1 MLVNERVAR
10 MAAQVR
16 TEGIGAA
23 ITRHAVT
30 ITLVAILILGG
41 LLRFTNRDW
50 DDGHNL
56 HPDERFLTMVATDV
70 KWPDS
75 IREYFDSETSPLN
88 PYNVKDDEG
97 NQRYG
102 SFIYGTFPLFL
113 GKAVA
118 DLSGNDVYGAYHLSS
133 RGLSAT
139 FDLLTV
145 LLVFLVGRRL
155 FGPFAGLLGALL
167 LSLSVLDVQLAHFGT
182 FDTFVSMLCL
192 ATFYFAL
199 KSDDTGRWWAYA
211 LAGTAAGLA
220 IASKLSALPVIAM
233 LGLALVEA
241 VRREGWPAALR
252 KPRPRSLPP
261 VLGAGLAVIC
271 AIWTFRIT
279 QPYAFLGPNPLSFK
293 IDPRWTRDV
302 DYWRDVQAGIAD
314 MPPSAQWAARAPIV
328 FVTENLVRW
337 GLGVP
342 LGIVALI
349 ALGLGALRL
358 ATSRRWPPTWQVILV
373 GWPAFH
379 ILYFGTAFIKTMR
392 YLLPAY
398 PFLVILAAGLL
409 ASLWARGVARSPAL
423 WRRWEVIPVAA
434 VIAATA
440 VYAIAFVGIY
450 GRPVTRVAASEWIFN
465 NVPAGSYILTEHWD
479 DGIPMG
485 LPGYD
490 MGDYPGEQLELYNHD
505 DQEKLDKLLDQLD
518 KGDYIAITSNRLYK
532 SIPRLP
538 ERYPM
543 TTEYYRMLFSGDLGF
558 KLIKTFTSRPSIFG
572 VELND
577 DNAEEAFTVYDHP
590 KVLIFQKTP
599 AYSRQAVE
607 DRLKPE
613 LAGDIVDVRPL
624 QVGHNLLKMDD
635 AERRAQQA
643 GGTWSAIFDRSSLS
657 NRHPIRAWY
666 LALQLMALAAVPLCW
681 RVLGGLPDRG
691 YAVAKTI
698 GLLTAGWFA
707 WLLASLHVMDFER
720 NAVLAGIGFTA
731 VASLVA
737 VAPRWRAFGR
747 DLRGRWP
754 EILVAEAVFLVAFF
768 AFVWFRSKNP
778 DLWHPWRGGEKP
790 MEFAYFN
797 AVIRSTHFPPYDPWF
812 AGGYINY
819 YYFGYV
825 LLASVVRLT
834 GVIPSVAFNL
844 AVPTCFALLVL
855 NCWSFVTG
863 VIRLLAGE
871 LRVRSRWAPL
881 ALGLLGPLFVAVIG
895 NFDMARRIG
904 VGDYGYPESNARGLL
919 AFGWFGDV
927 IRGTWRFV
935 TDSRPLPSNAFWD
948 PSRVIPDTI
957 NEFPY
962 FTMLFAD
969 FHPHLMAL
977 PFTSAAL
984 LVALAVLLAR
994 RWPVPEQAAPVETD
1008 ARTFGFAQ
1016 DWRRLWRGIPWG
1028 SVVDRGLLI
1037 GLVALVTGV
1046 LYPLNTWDFPTYVA
1060 VTAGAFLLL
1069 EVLAANLAPTPNRHP
1084 EGTRPNLRGG
1094 ESDNK
1099 LVASAE
1105 ETPNLGRSP
1114 LPTAGEVLG
1123 VRAARWRLSF
1133 TTLRRTAIWTAATVV
1148 LGRLLFF
1155 PYFVHYEVPS
1165 GGFERWEN
1173 PMTTPDQYLIVHG
1186 ILLFF
1191 VVSFLL
1197 AELAATMPRRL
1208 SWRLMRP
1215 AGFVWGYGGEGEGRR
1230 LDASIR
1236 LAERPLEMRPA
1247 VWVAVATGV
1256 VLLLSLWRERLF
1268 LMLGFLLLLTGL
1280 VAWQR
1285 RREPIRLFLLGMVAM
1300 ALALSAAVE
1309 RYVLRGD
1316 VGRMNTVFKFY
1327 LQIWMLLG
1335 LVAAVGA
1342 VMMVLRYRTML
1353 SRSSRAVWAI
1363 FAVVFIV
1370 AGLSYPVQATP
1381 ARLSDRFEPMP
1392 RTLDGMA
1399 YMTEAVYDDGG
1410 PDGSNGATYPLAGDY
1425 EAIRWLEDNVQGSPV
1440 VLEGNTQLYRW
1451 GSRVS
1456 IYTGLPTV
1464 LGWDWHQTQQRAG
1477 YGDLIQERKK
1487 DVEQMLGDRVSF
1499 DAIKPLLDKYHV
1511 RYIYVGEL
1519 ERTYYSGAGLR
1530 KFQTAATAGKL
1541 TVVYD
1546 ANGVTIYRY
1555 DGAPA

>member
-1 MLVNERVAR
+1 MLVTERAAR
-10 MAAQVR
+10 MAARVR
-16 TEGIGAA
+16 TEEINTAVN
-23 ITRHAVT
+23 RHAVT
-30 ITLVAILILGG
+30 ITLVAILLLGG
-41 LLRFTNRDW
+41 LLRFTGRNW

-56 HPDERFLTMVATDV
+56 HPDERFLTMVATDIS
-70 KWPDS
+70 WPGG
-75 IREYFDSETSPLN
+75 INEYFDSENSPLN
-88 PYNVKDDEG
+88 PYNVTDDEG
-97 NQRYG
+97 NTRYG
-102 SFIYGTFPLFL
+102 SFIYGTFPLFM
-113 GKAVA
+113 GKAFA
-118 DLSGNDVYGAYHLSS
+118 DFTGRDAYGSYHLAS
-133 RGLSAT
+133 RSLSAT

-145 LLVFLVGRRL
+145 FLVFLVARRL
-155 FGPFAGLLGALL
+155 FGAFAGLLGSLL
-167 LSLSVLDVQLAHFGT
+167 LSLSVLDIQLAHFGT

-199 KSDDTGRWWAYA
+199 KSDDTGRWWVYA
-211 LAGTAAGLA
+211 LAGVAAGLA
-220 IASKLSALPVIAM
+220 TASKLSALPVIAM
-233 LGLALVEA
+233 LGLPLVEA
-241 VRREGWPAALR
+241 IRRHGWSAALR
-252 KPRPRSLPP
+252 KPAPRALPP
-261 VLGAGLAVIC
+261 LLGVALAVIC
-271 AIWTFRIT
+271 AIWTFRVT
-279 QPYAFLGPNPLSFK
+279 QPYSFLGPSPLSFK

-314 MPPSAQWAARAPIV
+314 MPPSAQWAARAPIL

-358 ATSRRWPPTWQVILV
+358 ATARRWPPTWQVILV

-379 ILYFGTAFIKTMR
+379 LVYFGSAFIKTMR

-409 ASLWARGVARSPAL
+409 AGLWARGLAPGRAL
-423 WRRWEVIPVAA
+423 WRRWEWLPVVG

-440 VYAIAFVGIY
+440 LYAIAFSGIY
-450 GRPVTRVAASEWIFN
+450 QRPVTRVAASEWIYN
-465 NVPAGSYILTEHWD
+465 NLPEGSYVLNEHWD
-479 DGIPMG
+479 DSIPMP
-485 LPGYD
+485 LPGYE
-490 MGDYPGEQLELYNHD
+490 MGDYPGEQLELYHHD
-505 DQEKLDKLLDQLD
+505 DEEKLATLLDQLD
-518 KGDYIAITSNRLYK
+518 QGDYIFLTSNRLYG

-543 TTEYYRMLFSGDLGF
+543 SSEYYRMLFSGELGF
-558 KLIKTFTSRPSIFG
+558 DLIKTFTSRPTIFG
-572 VELND
+572 IELND

-590 KVLIFQKTP
+590 KVLIFKKSD
-599 AYSRQAVE
+599 AYSREAVAQ
-607 DRLKPE
+607 RLGAK
-613 LAGDIVDVRPL
+613 LTGDVVDVRPV
-624 QVGHNLLKMDD
+624 QVGHNLLMMSED
-635 AERRAQQA
+635 ERQVQQA
-643 GGTWSAIFDRSSLS
+643 GGTWSDIFDRTGLS
-657 NRHPIRAWY
+657 NRHPIRVWY
-666 LALQLMALAAVPLCW
+666 LALQLMALAAFPLCW

-691 YAVAKTI
+691 YAVSKTI
-698 GLLTAGWFA
+698 GVLIAGWFA
-707 WLLASLHVMDFER
+707 WLLASLHLMDFGR
-720 NAVLAGIGFTA
+720 GAVLMGIGVTA
-731 VASLVA
+731 AFSLLA

-747 DLRGRWP
+747 DLRGRWR
-754 EILVAEAVFLVAFF
+754 EMLVAEALFLVAFF

-819 YYFGYV
+819 YYFGYA

-855 NCWSFVTG
+855 NCWSFATG
-863 VIRLLAGE
+863 MIRLLADE
-871 LRVRSRWAPL
+871 IRLRARWSPL
-881 ALGLLGPLFVAVIG
+881 VLGLLGPLFVAVLG
-895 NFDMARRIG
+895 NLDMARRIG
-904 VGDYGYPESNARGLL
+904 QGDYGYPASESSGPLGL
-919 AFGWFGDV
+919 GWFGDV
-927 IRGTWRFV
+927 VRGTWRFV
-935 TDSRPLPSNAFWD
+935 TATQPLPSNAFWD

-994 RWPVPEQAAPVETD
+994 RWPSEDAAAPVESD

-1016 DWRRLWRGIPWG
+1016 DWRALWRTIPWQPAL
-1028 SVVDRGLLI
+1028 DRGLLV
-1037 GLVALVTGV
+1037 GLTALVTGV

-1069 EVLAANLAPTPNRHP
+1069 EVLSAALSPHSSVLSPPT
-1084 EGTRPNLRGG
+1084 
-1094 ESDNK
+1094 
-1099 LVASAE
+1099 V
-1105 ETPNLGRSP
+1105 
-1114 LPTAGEVLG
+1114 
-1123 VRAARWRLSF
+1123 WRLSF
-1133 TTLRRTAIWTAATVV
+1133 ATLRRAAIWTAATVV
-1148 LGRLLFF
+1148 LGRLLFW
-1155 PYFVHYEVPS
+1155 PYFAHYEIPS
-1165 GGFERWEN
+1165 GGFERWQESV
-1173 PMTTPDQYLIVHG
+1173 TTPGQYLIVHG

-1197 AELAATMPRRL
+1197 AELTATLPPWL
-1208 SWRLMRP
+1208 NWYVMRP
-1215 AGFVWGYGGEGEGRR
+1215 TGFVWDYGDDGGEGRR
-1230 LDASIR
+1230 LAASLR
-1236 LAERPLEMRPA
+1236 FAERPLAMRPA
-1247 VWVAVATGV
+1247 AWVAVATGV
-1256 VLLLSLWRERLF
+1256 AILFSLWRDKLVWMLAFLLF
-1268 LMLGFLLLLTGL
+1268 LTAL

-1285 RREPIRLFLLGMVAM
+1285 RREPARLFLYGMVAT
-1300 ALALSAAVE
+1300 ALALSVAVE
-1309 RYVLRGD
+1309 RYTLRGD
-1316 VGRMNTVFKFY
+1316 IGRMNTVFKFY
-1327 LQIWMLLG
+1327 LQIWVLLG

-1342 VMMVLRYRTML
+1342 VVLVTRYRSL
-1353 SRSSRAVWAI
+1353 LGRSGRTVWGI
-1363 FAVVFIV
+1363 FAIVFIL

-1381 ARLSDRFEPMP
+1381 ARLTDRFEPMD

-1399 YMTEAVYDDGG
+1399 YMTTAVYDDGG
-1410 PDGSNGATYPLAGDY
+1410 PDGGQPADYPLAGDY
-1425 EAIRWLEDNVQGSPV
+1425 EAIRWLQDNVQGSPV
-1440 VLEGNTQLYRW
+1440 ILEGNTPLYRW

-1477 YGDLIQERKK
+1477 YGTLIDQRKE
-1487 DVEQMLGDRVSF
+1487 DIETMLGERGSF
-1499 DAIKPLLDKYHV
+1499 DSIRPLLDKYHV
-1511 RYIYVGEL
+1511 RYIYIGEL
-1519 ERTYYSGAGLR
+1519 ERTYYSDAGLR
-1530 KFQTAATAGKL
+1530 KFELAATAGQL